1 MKQPT
6 IIDVARRAGVSK
18 SLVSLVMRGSD
29 GVSEERR
36 TAVLEAAAELG
47 YRTNAVARS
56 LVERRSHVI
65 GIVLSDLHNPFF
77 ADLIDG
83 IEEVAVTNGYR
94 AVIAAAFLNAQRE
107 STAVETL
114 LQMRVDGLIMAG
126 ATVSL
131 TEIEQA
137 AKRVPMVLVA
147 RPTRSPL
154 MDSVRND
161 DVLGAA
167 AVVDHLVELG
177 HERIAHIHAGT
188 APGARERRQG
198 YEGGMRRHGLH
209 DRVASIQGGYTHAE
223 GLEAMGTMLTRQAL
237 PTAVFVANDTAAI
250 GALEALDAAGVHVP
264 GDMSVVGYDNLP
276 ISGLHRIALTTVD
289 QPTGQMGRKAVE
301 LLIERLD
308 GERRDGRPRHLVVP
322 PRLVVRNTTGPPQR
336 QEQR

>member
-1 MKQPT
+1 MRQPT

-18 SLVSLVMRGSD
+18 SLVSLVMRGSER
-29 GVSEERR
+29 VSEERR
-36 TAVLEAAAELG
+36 AAVLDAAAELG
-47 YRTNAVARS
+47 YRPNAVARS
-56 LVERRSHVI
+56 LVERRSGVI

-83 IEEVAVTNGYR
+83 VEEGAVRGGYR
-94 AVIAAAFLNAQRE
+94 AVLAPAFLDAGRE
-107 STAVETL
+107 STALDTL
-114 LQMRVDGLIMAG
+114 LEMRVDGLIMAG

-131 TEIEQA
+131 AEIEQA

-147 RPTRSPL
+147 RPTRSAL

-161 DVLGAA
+161 DVAGAGG
-167 AVVDHLVELG
+167 VVDHLVELG

-198 YEGGMRRHGLH
+198 YEDGMRRHGLH
-209 DRVASIQGGYTHAE
+209 DQIASVRGGYTHAE
-223 GLEAMGTMLTRQAL
+223 GLEAMGTMLAWQAV

-250 GALEALDAAGVHVP
+250 GALEALDAAGVLVP

-289 QPTGQMGRKAVE
+289 QPTDQMGREAVE

-322 PRLVVRNTTGPPQR
+322 PRLVVRNSTGLPPKS
-336 QEQR
+336 